1 MRTLEQ
7 IIEQLNKLQNAFD
20 YLGEDE
26 IHDQIYYQISGI
38 FDEYELNET
47 DENLITELNLL
58 VDQLERY
65 YIAITAGPSKV
76 ADFNWIFG

>member
-1 MRTLEQ
+1 MRNLEQ
-7 IIEQLNKLQNAFD
+7 IIIDLNKLQDAFD

-26 IHDQIYYQISGI
+26 IHDQIYYQKDGI
-38 FDEYELNET
+38 FSDYDLNET
-47 DENLITELNLL
+47 DENLIAELNIL

-65 YIAITAGPSKV
+65 YIAITAGPSRV

>member
-1 MRTLEQ
+1 MRTIEE

-20 YLGEDE
+20 HLGEDE
-26 IHDQIYYQISGI
+26 IHDQIYYQISG
-38 FDEYELNET
+38 FFADYDLNET
-47 DENLITELNLL
+47 DENLIAELNTL

-65 YIAITAGPSKV
+65 YIAITSGPSKV